1 MSREL
6 PVMISLDLH
15 SAIALAAT
23 VAVLYT
29 VCLAVYRLYF
39 HPLSKFPGSKFAA
52 LTLWYEFYYD
62 VVKRGQHIWQIEAMH
77 KRYGP
82 IIRLNPHEVHID
94 DPEFFDEI
102 YTASSRPRDKYRW
115 WTNLA
120 SAHGSGFSTVPH
132 DLHRLR
138 RGVLNPYFSK
148 RSVVRLEPVIT
159 AKISK
164 IANRLARASQT
175 SEVVRLDVAF
185 MALTTDILC
194 SYAFADDTG
203 YLDEPDFKLEWK
215 ETILG
220 GFESG
225 ALMRQFPWLLP
236 MVVSLPIWLVEKG
249 NKGAAY
255 MMRWQGKVKRLV
267 QAVLDEKADEKSG
280 EDGQKTMFHTL
291 RDCDLPPS
299 EKTLQRFC
307 DEGEIL
313 LGAGGET
320 TAKALTTIIFYL
332 VQNPALL
339 SRLRQELQ
347 SVMPDPKSIPECKI
361 LESLPYLSAVI
372 SEGLRLSYGVTTRLP
387 RIAPTE
393 TLHYKGYAIPPGT
406 PVSQTC
412 YFVLMNPTIFPDPET
427 FDPERW
433 LDKKKRLDRY
443 LVSFGKGSRQ
453 CLGINLAYAE
463 LYLTAATLV
472 SRFDFELYE
481 TSLNDVQIKH
491 DFFVAVPDLSS
502 KGVRVTVKERST
514 TSTGHSGNLK
524 GLKHIATPD
533 PAHTALV
540 QATDDNSEIDGDA
553 LDGGQVEST
562 RRAVKAVE
570 AATKALN
577 DAAAKAMIHED
588 TSSL

>member
-1 MSREL
+1 MYREL
-6 PVMISLDLH
+6 PVMISLDLRT
-15 SAIALAAT
+15 T
-23 VAVLYT
+23 VALTAALVVLYT
-29 VCLAVYRLYF
+29 ISLAVYRLYF
-39 HPLSKFPGSKFAA
+39 HPLSRFPGSKLAA

-77 KRYGP
+77 RRYGP

-102 YTASSRPRDKYRW
+102 YTTSSRPRDKYRW

-120 SAHGSGFSTVPH
+120 SARGSGFATVRH

-164 IANRLARASQT
+164 LNRRFARASQT

-185 MALTTDILC
+185 MALATDILC
-194 SYAFADDTG
+194 SYAFAEDTG

-215 ETILG
+215 ETVLG
-220 GFESG
+220 GFENA
-225 ALMRQFPWLLP
+225 ALMRQFPWILP
-236 MVVSLPIWLVEKG
+236 LVASLPIWLVENG
-249 NKGAAY
+249 HKGAAFV
-255 MMRWQGKVKRLV
+255 MRFQQKVKRLV
-267 QAVLDEKADEKSG
+267 QAVLDEEADDKPG
-280 EDGQKTMFHTL
+280 EDSQRTMFHTL

-320 TAKALTTIIFYL
+320 TAKTLTTIIFYL

-339 SRLRQELQ
+339 SRLRQELR
-347 SVMPDPKSIPECKI
+347 SVMPDPNSVPEWKI

-412 YFVLMNPTIFPDPET
+412 YFVLMNPTIFQDPET

-433 LDKKKRLDRY
+433 LDKTKRLDRY

-463 LYLTAATLV
+463 LYLTTAMLL

-481 TSLNDVQIKH
+481 TSLKDVQIKH

-514 TSTGHSGNLK
+514 ALTGHSGNLR
-524 GLKHIATPD
+524 GLTSTVMPD
-533 PAHTALV
+533 PAY
-540 QATDDNSEIDGDA
+540 TDDNSEIDGET
-553 LDGGQVEST
+553 LGRGQVEST

-577 DAAAKAMIHED
+577 DAATKAQNDAAAKA
-588 TSSL
+588 

>member
-1 MSREL
+1 MFGEL
-6 PVMISLDLH
+6 PAMISLDLH
-15 SAIALAAT
+15 TTLAFTAT
-23 VAVLYT
+23 VLLLYT
-29 VCLAVYRLYF
+29 VGLAVYRLYF
-39 HPLSKFPGSKFAA
+39 HPLSKFPGSKWAA

-82 IIRLNPHEVHID
+82 IIRLNTHEIHID

-148 RSVVRLEPVIT
+148 RSVVRLEPVIA

-164 IANRLARASQT
+164 LDKRLERASRT

-185 MALTTDILC
+185 MALTTDILS

-225 ALMRQFPWLLP
+225 AMMRQFPWLLP
-236 MVVSLPIWLVEKG
+236 MVMSLPIWFVEKG

-255 MMRWQGKVKRLV
+255 MMRWQGRVKRLV

-280 EDGQKTMFHTL
+280 EDSQKKTMFHTL
-291 RDCDLPPS
+291 RDCDLPPA

-320 TAKALTTIIFYL
+320 TAKTLTTIIFYL

-347 SVMPDPKSIPECKI
+347 PVMPDPNSIPEWKI

-412 YFVLMNPTIFPDPET
+412 YFVLMNPTIFPGPET

-433 LDKKKRLDRY
+433 LDKEKRLDRY

-481 TSLNDVQIKH
+481 TSLKDVQIKH

-514 TSTGHSGNLK
+514 GNSRNMR
-524 GLKHIATPD
+524 GLKQIATLD
-533 PAHTALV
+533 PAYTALV
-540 QATDDNSEIDGDA
+540 QVADDDSKTDGDA

-577 DAAAKAMIHED
+577 DAAAKAITNKG
-588 TSSL
+588 TSS